1 MHLPKIFMKRHILY
15 AGQGWHKNIFIKEDD
30 SMDVSNVGAAGGY
43 QYQPKTA
50 NDLKEEVRNTP
61 DSEKKH
67 LGVVVEISKDLPEA
81 IQQRIQNGERGR
93 YGNVAHRVVGNGA
106 NGMASFYGAS
116 VTKEQSDKLQSVI
129 KDLEEQPTGNL
140 GDSWNV
146 GAYAQLGLKV
156 SQLSYACK
164 EIGLSDEAAEQIT
177 SAYGKQAEEKINKV
191 NGMIESVA
199 KQVKIEQE
207 KFYKEH
213 GTPNYRKGAAEMK
226 ESLVN
231 KSASGKTSVELN
243 REANSDI
250 YKMFSNLDVS
260 SKEKFVGSFA
270 KAVDSFKN
278 YYAGGE
284 VQIFTGTDKEQSQL
298 DELVKRFQGFLEA

>member
-1 MHLPKIFMKRHILY
+1 
-15 AGQGWHKNIFIKEDD
+15 
-30 SMDVSNVGAAGGY
+30 MDVVNVGAANGY

-61 DSEKKH
+61 DSEIKD
-67 LGVVVEISKDLPEA
+67 LGVIVEISKDTPEA
-81 IQQRIQNGERGR
+81 QKLSEAVQQRIQNGERGK
-93 YGNVAHRVVGNGA
+93 YANAKHRVVGNGA
-106 NGMASFYGAS
+106 NGMVSFYGAS
-116 VTKEQSDKLQSVI
+116 VTREQSDKLQSVI
-129 KDLEEQPTGNL
+129 KDLEEQPNGKL

-164 EIGLSDEAAEQIT
+164 EIGLSDEAAEQVT
-177 SAYGKQAEEKINKV
+177 STYGKQAEEKINKV
-191 NGMIESVA
+191 NSMIEFAA

-213 GTPNYRKGAAEMK
+213 GTPNYRKGAEEIK

-231 KSASGKTSVELN
+231 KSASGMTNVELN

-260 SKEKFVGSFA
+260 SKEKFVISFA
-270 KAVDSFKN
+270 KAVDSFKK

-298 DELVKRFQGFLEA
+298 DELVKRFHSFLEA

>member
-1 MHLPKIFMKRHILY
+1 
-15 AGQGWHKNIFIKEDD
+15 
-30 SMDVSNVGAAGGY
+30 MDISNVGAANGY

-61 DSEKKH
+61 DSEKRN

-81 IQQRIQNGERGR
+81 VQQRIQNGERGK
-93 YGNVAHRVVGNGA
+93 YGSVAHRTVGNGA
-106 NGMASFYGAS
+106 DGMASFYGVS

-129 KDLEEQPTGNL
+129 RDLEKQPHGNL
-140 GDSWNV
+140 GDAWNV

-164 EIGLSDEAAEQIT
+164 EIGLSDEAAGQIT
-177 SAYGKQAEEKINKV
+177 GAYAKQAEERINKA

-199 KQVKIEQE
+199 KQVKIERE

-213 GTPNYRKGAAEMK
+213 GTPNYRKGA

-231 KSASGKTSVELN
+231 KSTSGKTSVELN

-250 YKMFSNLDVS
+250 YKMFSNLDVG
-260 SKEKFVGSFA
+260 SKERFVGSFE
-270 KAVDSFKN
+270 KAVDSFKK

-298 DELVKRFQGFLEA
+298 DELVKRLHSFLGA

>member
-1 MHLPKIFMKRHILY
+1 
-15 AGQGWHKNIFIKEDD
+15 
-30 SMDVSNVGAAGGY
+30 MDISSVGAANGY
-43 QYQPKTA
+43 QYEPKTA
-50 NDLKEEVRNTP
+50 SALQEEVKNTP
-61 DSEKKH
+61 DSEKKN
-67 LGVVVEISKDLPEA
+67 LGVIVEISKDSPEA
-81 IQQRIQNGERGR
+81 QRISETIQQRIDGQQRGKGNSSTHRIINGDS
-93 YGNVAHRVVGNGA
+93 V
-106 NGMASFYGAS
+106 NGMVSFYGAS
-116 VTKEQSDKLQSVI
+116 VTKEQSEKLQSVI
-129 KDLEEQPTGNL
+129 QNLEEQPNDNL

-164 EIGLSDEAAEQIT
+164 EIGLSDETAEQVT

-191 NGMIESVA
+191 NSMIEFAA

-213 GTPNYRKGAAEMK
+213 GTPHYRKGAEELK

-231 KSASGKTSVELN
+231 KSASGKTGVELN

-260 SKEKFVGSFA
+260 SKEKFVSSFEN
-270 KAVDSFKN
+270 AVDSFKN

-298 DELVKRFQGFLEA
+298 DELVKRFQSFLEA